1 MNNAYSMEHRELTPS
16 PFAFTAIREP
26 FCATVQ
32 ARGPPFY
39 EGVARFRTFPL
50 VKYRT
55 LVLKPPIENGSVRLD
70 WIERNPPLT
79 FYCTPAFSYRFS
91 YLLKV
96 ARTIFTKRPFLRRRS
111 TTTRHETF
119 RSSRKE
125 IVAGKGKIRGA
136 INLEYALTRIGVER
150 SIDR

>member
-79 FYCTPAFSYRFS
+79 FYCTPAFSYRLS
-91 YLLKV
+91 YLLSSEDNFHETTV
-96 ARTIFTKRPFLRRRS
+96 SS
-111 TTTRHETF
+111 TTIDDDSPRNVSIE
-119 RSSRKE
+119 S
-125 IVAGKGKIRGA
+125 KG
-136 INLEYALTRIGVER
+136 
-150 SIDR
+150 DRCREG